1 MIEER
6 YVDPS
11 CSTHRSKL
19 QEGSANPYCRQ
30 FVDHSLIKIIT
41 KMITRTV
48 SLPFL
53 CPRNNKNNDQNKGR
67 PTLLVLTFI
76 DSSVKK
82 ITTIIIARK
91 VSLPFPCPRNNKN
104 NDCNSRYFN
113 DIRWVTRPL
122 YKGRSTP
129 LVIVIIFTSMT

>member
-30 FVDHSLIKIIT
+30 FLDHSVIKIIT
-41 KMITRTV
+41 TMITRTV
-48 SLPFL
+48 GLPFS
-53 CPRNNKNNDQNKGR
+53 CPRNNKNNDHNKGLS
-67 PTLLVLTFI
+67 TLLVWNFI
-76 DSSVKK
+76 DSSVIK
-82 ITTIIIARK
+82 ITTIMIARK

-104 NDCNSRYFN
+104 NDCNSCYFN
-113 DIRWVTRPL
+113 DIRWVDQPL

-129 LVIVIIFTSMT
+129 LVIVILLTSMT